1 MAGLGSFLHGAAS
14 GIGAAKQM
22 DSMQKQN
29 DMLKKV
35 GESQPGTQQPQAQAT
50 QQPAQQPAQGAGL
63 SPQQPAQPQA
73 DNSWAFIKSLFGG
86 NG

>member
-1 MAGLGSFLHGAAS
+1 MAGLGAFLQGAA
-14 GIGAAKQM
+14 GGVGAAKQM

-50 QQPAQQPAQGAGL
+50 QQPAQGAGL
-63 SPQQPAQPQA
+63 SQQQPAQPQA

-86 NG
+86 NS